1 MKVMESMELVVS
13 IQNRESLAT
22 ALDKG
27 VGGVAAHLP
36 RNPDSQVF
44 SELADWRDA
53 AREQKVKFYLTWDW
67 LVRERELAGV
77 PDMLAAVA
85 RLDPDAL
92 QLRDLGLVREARR
105 RYPDLPLQAA
115 GNFGIH
121 NSPGV
126 RLAATL
132 GFSRVVVAGPISLK
146 DLALMRR
153 QTAMPLAV
161 TLATGCQGY
170 AGLCLMEE
178 YLGVSCEACCLARPE
193 NAGTLMATLETL
205 SGLCQ
210 LGIEAVQ
217 LQGELFAPASLA
229 RVIGLCQAVA
239 TAAPMERPRVLA
251 AAREVVEAF
260 GETLRMSPP
269 APGTP
274 PGPPV
279 YPLPPAQRLAQS
291 SPRPGLLGRG
301 RVWLEARDYAEAAAL
316 AREWREPLV
325 LGLTSDTY
333 AAFLRE
339 HRQWD
344 PRRLIWR
351 LPPAI
356 PESALGFYQKALE
369 TLRQGGYNRFVAGDW
384 GAVALVGAAGDQIFG
399 DQTLGVRNSWSV
411 AAAREFKVT
420 RVCLPPGH
428 RSDHWQEILAATPFG
443 SFWSYLY
450 RCAALAVCPGDAAAL
465 TPPENLRWM
474 VEDGKALLCLKAPQN
489 LHDLDPWF
497 KQQSILPLVV
507 ALPHSPRPRGQ
518 LPPWLVPRPLARPR
532 R

>member
-1 MKVMESMELVVS
+1 MNLMKSMELVVS
-13 IQNRESLAT
+13 IPNRASLAT
-22 ALDKG
+22 ALDQG

-44 SELADWRDA
+44 SELADWREA
-53 AREQKVKFYLTWDW
+53 ARQQNVKFYLTWDW

-77 PDMLAAVA
+77 PDRLAAVA
-85 RLDPDAL
+85 RLDPDGL
-92 QLRDLGLVREARR
+92 QLRDLGLIREAQRR
-105 RYPDLPLQAA
+105 CPDLPLQAA
-115 GNFGIH
+115 GNFGVH

-126 RLAATL
+126 RLAASL

-153 QTAMPLAV
+153 QTAIPLAV
-161 TLATGCQGY
+161 ALGTGCQGY

-178 YLGVSCEACCLARPE
+178 YLGVSCETCCLARPE
-193 NAGTLMATLETL
+193 NTGTLMATLETL

-217 LQGELFAPASLA
+217 IRGESYDPASLA
-229 RVIGLCQAVA
+229 QVIGLCQAVV
-239 TAAPMERPRVLA
+239 TAAPMERPRVLI

-269 APGTP
+269 TPGTP
-274 PGPPV
+274 PAPPV
-279 YPLPPAQRLAQS
+279 YPLPPAQRVAQS

-301 RVWLEARDYAEAAAL
+301 RVWLEARDYDEAAAL
-316 AREWREPLV
+316 AREWREPLM
-325 LGLTSDTY
+325 LGLTADTY
-333 AAFLRE
+333 AAFLKE
-339 HRQWD
+339 HRQWN
-344 PRRLIWR
+344 PRRLLWR

-356 PESALGFYQKALE
+356 PESALAFYQKALE

-384 GAVALVGAAGDQIFG
+384 GAVALLGAAGDQVFG

-411 AAAREFKVT
+411 AAGREYNVT

-428 RSDHWQEILAATPFG
+428 RSDHWQEILAATAFG

-450 RCAALAVCPGDAAAL
+450 RCTALSVCPEEAAAL

-474 VEDGKALLCLKAPQN
+474 VEDGKAVLCLKAPQN
-489 LHDLDPWF
+489 LLELDPWF

-518 LPPWLVPRPLARPR
+518 LPPWLVARPQDRPR

>member
-1 MKVMESMELVVS
+1 
-13 IQNRESLAT
+13 
-22 ALDKG
+22 
-27 VGGVAAHLP
+27 
-36 RNPDSQVF
+36 
-44 SELADWRDA
+44 
-53 AREQKVKFYLTWDW
+53 
-67 LVRERELAGV
+67 
-77 PDMLAAVA
+77 
-85 RLDPDAL
+85 
-92 QLRDLGLVREARR
+92 
-105 RYPDLPLQAA
+105 
-115 GNFGIH
+115 
-121 NSPGV
+121 
-126 RLAATL
+126 
-132 GFSRVVVAGPISLK
+132 
-146 DLALMRR
+146 MRR

-161 TLATGCQGY
+161 SLATFCPGY

-217 LQGELFAPASLA
+217 LQGELFAPDSLD
-229 RVIGLCQAVA
+229 RVIGLCQAVI

-269 APGTP
+269 P
-274 PGPPV
+274 PVALFGPPV

-291 SPRPGLLGRG
+291 SSRPGLLGRG
-301 RVWLEARDYAEAAAL
+301 RVWVEARDYAEAAAL

-325 LGLTSDTY
+325 LGLTADTY

-339 HRQWD
+339 HRHWD
-344 PRRLIWR
+344 PRRLLWR
-351 LPPAI
+351 LPSAI

-411 AAAREFKVT
+411 AGAREFKVS

-428 RSDHWQEILAATPFG
+428 RSDHWQELLAATPFG

-450 RCAALAVCPGDAAAL
+450 RCAALAVCPFEAAGL

-474 VEDGKALLCLKAPQN
+474 VEDGKAFLCLKAPQN
-489 LHDLDPWF
+489 LHDLENWF
-497 KQQSILPLVV
+497 RQQSIFPLVV
-507 ALPHSPRPRGQ
+507 ALPHSPRPRGE
-518 LPPWLVPRPLARPR
+518 LPSWLVPRSQDRSR

>member
-1 MKVMESMELVVS
+1 MELVVS
-13 IQNRESLAT
+13 VHNRESITT

-53 AREQKVKFYLTWDW
+53 ARQQKVKFYLTWDW
-67 LVRERELAGV
+67 LVRERELAEA
-77 PDMLAAVA
+77 PDWLAAAA
-85 RLDPDAL
+85 RLDPDGL
-92 QLRDLGLVREARR
+92 QLRDLGLAREARR
-105 RYPDLPLQAA
+105 RHPGLPLQAA

-132 GFSRVVVAGPISLK
+132 GFSRVVVAGPIALK

-161 TLATGCQGY
+161 TLTTGCLGY

-193 NAGTLMATLETL
+193 NGGTLMATLETL
-205 SGLCQ
+205 AGLCQ

-217 LQGELFAPASLA
+217 LQGDLYATGSLG
-229 RVIGLCQAVA
+229 RVIGLCQAVIA
-239 TAAPMERPRVLA
+239 AAPMERPRVLT
-251 AAREVVEAF
+251 AARQVVEAF

-279 YPLPPAQRLAQS
+279 YPLPPAQRVAQS
-291 SPRPGLLGRG
+291 SPRPGLLGRS
-301 RVWLEARDYAEAAAL
+301 RVWLEVRDYAEAVAL

-325 LGLTSDTY
+325 LGLNSDTY

-369 TLRQGGYNRFVAGDW
+369 TLRQAGYHRFVAGDW
-384 GAVALVGAAGDQIFG
+384 GAVGLLGASGDQIFG

-411 AAAREFKVT
+411 DTAREFKVT

-450 RCAALAVCPGDAAAL
+450 HCAALAVCPFDAEAL
-465 TPPENLRWM
+465 TPPENLRWL

-489 LHDLDPWF
+489 LFDLDPWF

-507 ALPHSPRPRGQ
+507 SLPHSPRPRGQ
-518 LPPWLVPRPLARPR
+518 LPPWLAPRAQERPR